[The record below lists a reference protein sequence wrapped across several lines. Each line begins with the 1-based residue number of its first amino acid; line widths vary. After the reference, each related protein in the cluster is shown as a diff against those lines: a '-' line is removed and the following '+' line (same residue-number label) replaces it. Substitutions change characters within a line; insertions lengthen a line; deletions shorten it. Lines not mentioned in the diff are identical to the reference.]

1 MRRLT
6 TVVVVVVALFQPASP
21 AAAAPDNGVI
31 RGRALNGATGSPQSR
46 VVMVLT
52 QTRRGGESMRT
63 YKARTDDEGRYRF
76 EGLATGDRLL
86 YALDARYDGG
96 LFAGRVLQIPEQEEP
111 APVIDTR
118 LKVWKTT
125 SDPRAVILAR
135 DDLFVRPADGGL
147 SVIESV
153 TVANLT
159 HLAYIGRAAL
169 ADSPPAPSD
178 SAPSARGPAASL
190 GFALPVDGECR
201 PAECGIVASEPI
213 DIPVIVRREYG
224 FAATVAIPPGRSQI
238 TYSYRVQGS
247 GGSFDLSRTALYP
260 TAETSIYAT
269 EPIELDSARLL
280 PDGEAT
286 IGGDSYRVWSSRE
299 GIDAGDQIGAV
310 AVAQAGASAALV
322 GGVGAALLVMLVVG
336 GYALRRRRQGSPA
349 PAQPEPMSRDEI
361 VRRIAELDLEFH
373 AGELERERW
382 ETERKRL
389 KALLSENVDS
399 EETEPVP

>member
-1 MRRLT
+1 MRRLAT
-6 TVVVVVVALFQPASP
+6 LLVVVVALFQPAGL
-21 AAAAPDNGVI
+21 AASAQGNGVI
-31 RGRALNGATGSPQSR
+31 RGRAMNGATGSPQPR

-52 QTRRGGESMRT
+52 QTRRGEESVRT
-63 YKARTDDEGRYRF
+63 YKARTGGDGRYRF
-76 EGLATGDRLL
+76 EGLSTGDRFL

-96 LFAGRVLQIPEQEEP
+96 LFSGRVLQIPEQEQP
-111 APVIDTR
+111 APVIDTT
-118 LKVWKTT
+118 LKVWETT
-125 SDPRAVILAR
+125 SDPRAIILAR
-135 DDLFVRPADGGL
+135 DDLFVRPADDGL

-159 HLAYIGRAAL
+159 HRAYIGRAGSMSASDP
-169 ADSPPAPSD
+169 ADSPASE
-178 SAPSARGPAASL
+178 AGPAASL

-201 PAECGIVASEPI
+201 PAECGILASEPI

-280 PDGEAT
+280 PDGERT
-286 IGGDSYRVWSSRE
+286 IGGDRYRLWSSRE

-310 AVAQAGASAALV
+310 AVAQAGVSVALV
-322 GGVGAALLVMLVVG
+322 GGVGAALLVMLLAS
-336 GYALRRRRQGSPA
+336 GYALRHRRQAHSA
-349 PAQPEPMSRDEI
+349 PARPEPLSRVAI
-361 VRRIAELDLEFH
+361 VHRIAELDLAFN
-373 AGELERERW
+373 AGDLEREQW
-382 ETERKRL
+382 ETERTRL
-389 KALLSENVDS
+389 KAQLREKTES

>member
-6 TVVVVVVALFQPASP
+6 ATFFVALALFQPASP
-21 AAAAPDNGVI
+21 AAAAPNNGVI
-31 RGRALNGATGSPQSR
+31 RGRALNGATGSPQSG

-52 QTRRGGESMRT
+52 QTRRGAEDTQT
-63 YKARTDDEGRYRF
+63 YKTRTDDGGRYRF

-96 LFAGRVLQIPEQEEP
+96 LFAGRVLQIPEQDEP
-111 APVIDTR
+111 APVIDTT

-135 DDLFVRPADGGL
+135 DDLFVRPAEGGL

-159 HLAYIGRAAL
+159 HLAYIGRAASL
-169 ADSPPAPSD
+169 ADSPPAPSG
-178 SAPSARGPAASL
+178 PRPAASL

-238 TYSYRVQGS
+238 TYSYRVEGS

-269 EPIELDSARLL
+269 EPLEVDSARLL
-280 PDGEAT
+280 PDGERT
-286 IGGDSYRVWSSRE
+286 IGDDSYRVWSSRE

-310 AVAQAGASAALV
+310 AVAQAGISAALW
-322 GGVGAALLVMLVVG
+322 GGVGAALLVTLLAS
-336 GYALRRRRQGSPA
+336 GYALRRRRQA
-349 PAQPEPMSRDEI
+349 ATHPAQPRLPARPEI
-361 VRRIAELDLEFH
+361 VRRIAELVLAFHSGDLEQ
-373 AGELERERW
+373 ERW
-382 ETERKRL
+382 HSERARL
-389 KALLSENVDS
+389 KALLSE
-399 EETEPVP
+399 ETEPVP

>member
-6 TVVVVVVALFQPASP
+6 TVVVVVVALFQPASR

-31 RGRALNGATGSPQSR
+31 RGRSLNGATGSPQSR

-52 QTRRGGESMRT
+52 QTRRGGENMRT

-118 LKVWKTT
+118 LKVWETT

-159 HLAYIGRAAL
+159 HLAYIGRAASME
-169 ADSPPAPSD
+169 A
-178 SAPSARGPAASL
+178 SAPGPAASL
-190 GFALPVDGECR
+190 GFALPVDGECM

-269 EPIELDSARLL
+269 DPIELDSARLL

-310 AVAQAGASAALV
+310 AVAQAGVSAALV

-336 GYALRRRRQGSPA
+336 GYALRRRQQGSPA
-349 PAQPEPMSRDEI
+349 PARPEPMSRDEI

-382 ETERKRL
+382 QEERVRL
-389 KALLSENVDS
+389 KARLAEVA
-399 EETEPVP
+399 EPVP

>member
-1 MRRLT
+1 M
-6 TVVVVVVALFQPASP
+6 A
-21 AAAAPDNGVI
+21 
-31 RGRALNGATGSPQSR
+31 
-46 VVMVLT
+46 LT
-52 QTRRGGESMRT
+52 QTQSDGEEMRI
-63 YKARTDDEGRYRF
+63 YKARTDDQGRYRF

-96 LFAGRVLQIPEQEEP
+96 LFAGRVLQIPEQENP
-111 APVIDTR
+111 APVIDTT
-118 LKVWKTT
+118 LKVWETT
-125 SDPRAVILAR
+125 SDPRAVIFAR

-159 HLAYIGRAAL
+159 HLAYIGRAASL
-169 ADSPPAPSD
+169 PDSSPGDSTPAP
-178 SAPSARGPAASL
+178 PGPGPAASL

-238 TYSYRVQGS
+238 TYSYRVEGS

-269 EPIELDSARLL
+269 EPIELDSARLF
-280 PDGEAT
+280 PDGERT
-286 IGGDSYRVWSSRE
+286 IGDASYRVWSSRE

-310 AVAQAGASAALV
+310 AVAEAGASAALV
-322 GGVGAALLVMLVVG
+322 GGVGALLLVTLLAS
-336 GYALRRRRQGSPA
+336 GYALRRRRQSSPA
-349 PAQPEPMSRDEI
+349 PVQREPMSRDEI
-361 VRRIAELDLEFH
+361 VRRIAELDLDFQ
-373 AGELERERW
+373 AGHLEQGRW
-382 ETERKRL
+382 RTERTRL
-389 KALLSENVDS
+389 KELLSEVSEETES

>member
-1 MRRLT
+1 MRQLA
-6 TVVVVVVALFQPASP
+6 TVFVLLALFQPAEP
-21 AAAAPDNGVI
+21 AEAAPSNGVI
-31 RGRALNGATGSPQSR
+31 RGRALNGATGGPQPG

-52 QTRRGGESMRT
+52 QTRRDGSGRRT
-63 YKARTDDEGRYRF
+63 FEDRTDAEGRYRF
-76 EGLATGDRLL
+76 EGLPTGDRLL

-96 LFAGRVLQIPEQEEP
+96 LFAGRLLTIPEQEP

-118 LKVWKTT
+118 LEVWKTT

-135 DDLFVRPADGGL
+135 DDLFVRPANGGL

-159 HLAYIGRAAL
+159 NFAYIGRAA
-169 ADSPPAPSD
+169 SMSD
-178 SAPSARGPAASL
+178 SAVEPGPAASL

-213 DIPVIVRREYG
+213 DIPQIVRRDYG

-238 TYSYRVQGS
+238 TYSYRVEGS

-280 PDGEAT
+280 PDGERT
-286 IGGDSYRVWSSRE
+286 IGDASYRVWSSRE

-310 AVAQAGASAALV
+310 AVAQAGLSAALV
-322 GGVGAALLVMLVVG
+322 GGVGAALLALLAASA
-336 GYALRRRRQGSPA
+336 YALRRRQRGSQTPA
-349 PAQPEPMSRDEI
+349 EPRLRSRDEI
-361 VRRIAELDLEFH
+361 VRRIAELDLAFD
-373 AGELERERW
+373 AGGLERERW
-382 ETERKRL
+382 QTERLRLKGMLSEETE
-389 KALLSENVDS
+389 S

>member
-6 TVVVVVVALFQPASP
+6 ATFFVALALFQPASP
-21 AAAAPDNGVI
+21 AAAAPNNGVI
-31 RGRALNGATGSPQSR
+31 RGRALNGATGSPQSG

-52 QTRRGGESMRT
+52 QTRRGAEDTQT
-63 YKARTDDEGRYRF
+63 YKTRTDDGGRYRF

-96 LFAGRVLQIPEQEEP
+96 LFAGRVLQIPEQDEP
-111 APVIDTR
+111 APVIDTT

-135 DDLFVRPADGGL
+135 DDLFVRPAEGGL

-159 HLAYIGRAAL
+159 HLAYIGRA
-169 ADSPPAPSD
+169 SSMSD
-178 SAPSARGPAASL
+178 STLSDRRQSASL
-190 GFALPVDGECR
+190 GFALPADGECR

-213 DIPVIVRREYG
+213 DIPVIVPREYG

-238 TYSYRVQGS
+238 TYSYRVEGS

-269 EPIELDSARLL
+269 EPLELDSARLF
-280 PDGEAT
+280 PDGERT
-286 IGGDSYRVWSSRE
+286 IGDDSYRVWSSRE

-322 GGVGAALLVMLVVG
+322 GGVGALLLVLLLAG
-336 GYALRRRRQGSPA
+336 GYALRRRRQNLPA
-349 PAQPEPMSRDEI
+349 PARPEPTPRGEI
-361 VRRIAELDLEFH
+361 VRRIAELDLAFE
-373 AGELERERW
+373 AGDLEREAW
-382 ETERKRL
+382 QIERTRL
-389 KALLSENVDS
+389 KARLSEGS

>member
-1 MRRLT
+1 M
-6 TVVVVVVALFQPASP
+6 
-21 AAAAPDNGVI
+21 
-31 RGRALNGATGSPQSR
+31 NGATGSPQPG

-52 QTRRGGESMRT
+52 QTRRGGESVRT
-63 YKARTDDEGRYRF
+63 YKARTGGDGRYRF
-76 EGLATGDRLL
+76 EGLSTGDRFL

-96 LFAGRVLQIPEQEEP
+96 LFSGRVLQIPEQEQP
-111 APVIDTR
+111 APVIDTT
-118 LKVWKTT
+118 LKVWETT

-135 DDLFVRPADGGL
+135 DDLFVRPADDGL

-159 HLAYIGRAAL
+159 HRAYIGRAASMSDSDP
-169 ADSPPAPSD
+169 ADSPASQ
-178 SAPSARGPAASL
+178 AGPAASL

-201 PAECGIVASEPI
+201 PAECGILASEPI

-280 PDGEAT
+280 PDGERT
-286 IGGDSYRVWSSRE
+286 IGGDRYRLWSSRE

-310 AVAQAGASAALV
+310 AVAQAGVSAALV
-322 GGVGAALLVMLVVG
+322 GGVGAALLVMLLAS
-336 GYALRRRRQGSPA
+336 GYALRHRRQAHSA
-349 PAQPEPMSRDEI
+349 PARPEPLSRVAI
-361 VRRIAELDLEFH
+361 VHQIAELDLAFD
-373 AGELERERW
+373 AGDLEREQW
-382 ETERKRL
+382 ETERTRL
-389 KALLSENVDS
+389 KALLREKTES

>member
-6 TVVVVVVALFQPASP
+6 TVVVVVLALFQPASP
-21 AAAAPDNGVI
+21 AAAAQNNGVI
-31 RGRALNGATGSPQSR
+31 RGRALNGATGSPQSG

-52 QTRRGGESMRT
+52 QTRRGGESTAT
-63 YKARTDDEGRYRF
+63 YRARTDHEGRYRF
-76 EGLATGDRLL
+76 EELATGDRLL

-96 LFAGRVLQIPEQEEP
+96 LFSGRVLQIPEQKEP
-111 APVIDTR
+111 APVIDTT
-118 LKVWKTT
+118 LKVWETT
-125 SDPRAVILAR
+125 SDPRAVILSR

-159 HLAYIGRAAL
+159 HLAYIDRAASMR
-169 ADSPPAPSD
+169 ATGP
-178 SAPSARGPAASL
+178 GPAASL

-201 PAECGIVASEPI
+201 PAECGIGAAEPI
-213 DIPVIVRREYG
+213 DIPVIVPREYG

-310 AVAQAGASAALV
+310 AVAQAGASASLV
-322 GGVGAALLVMLVVG
+322 GGVGAALLVMLVAG
-336 GYALRRRRQGSPA
+336 GYALKRRRKASAA

-361 VRRIAELDLEFH
+361 VRRIAELDLEFRE
-373 AGELERERW
+373 GELERERW
-382 ETERKRL
+382 QEERVRL
-389 KALLSENVDS
+389 KARLA
-399 EETEPVP
+399 EEAEPVP